1 MCIQKITLHTLS
13 QSILIYLQDSN
24 EKFGIMVH
32 VNVEK
37 KLEIQNKKKKDS

>member
-1 MCIQKITLHTLS
+1 MH
-13 QSILIYLQDSN
+13 LQDSN

-37 KLEIQNKKKKDS
+37 QKKFRMKKKIPEHNAFIAINKRVA